1 MASWHEPRQISRG
14 VWSIAEPS
22 HVNMWLIE
30 GRERAVLLDTGLGIA
45 RVRPVVEELTGLPV
59 SVVNTHYHFDHVVGN
74 HEFDDTAIH
83 EAGAALL
90 VEPVPREVLDQYLH
104 YAAQLL
110 HAVDA
115 VREADD
121 RYFHLLDADS
131 VPRSLPADFDPA
143 AWRIAP
149 PPASRTLSEGDVVDL
164 GGRCLRVL
172 HTPGHSGDSICLLD
186 DVSGILFGGDTIN
199 TGPIYAQFHDSDVE
213 TFAKSASRLA
223 GLKDEVSM
231 VAVNHFGR
239 TTAAPY
245 LLQEISDGFDR
256 LLTGDVR
263 LRTTADCVGGTVIE
277 ALFDRFSV
285 LVAPEV
291 AQRLHPHQA

>member
-1 MASWHEPRQISRG
+1 MASWHEARQISRG

-59 SVVNTHYHFDHVVGN
+59 SVVNTHYHFDHVGGN
-74 HEFDDTAIH
+74 HEFEDTAIH
-83 EAGAALL
+83 EAGADLL
-90 VEPVPREVLDQYLH
+90 VEPVPREVLAAYLH
-104 YAAQLL
+104 YAAELL
-110 HAVDA
+110 GAVES

-131 VPRSLPADFDPA
+131 VPRPLPADFDPA
-143 AWRIAP
+143 AWTIAP
-149 PPASRTLSEGDVVDL
+149 PPASRTLTEGDVLDL
-164 GGRCLRVL
+164 GGRGLRVL
-172 HTPGHSGDSICLLD
+172 HTPGHSGDSICLHD
-186 DVSGILFGGDTIN
+186 DASGILFGGDTIN

-213 TFAKSASRLA
+213 TFAKSAARLA
-223 GLKDEVSM
+223 ELKDEVSM

-256 LLTGDVR
+256 LLSGDVR
-263 LRTTADCVGGTVIE
+263 LRETADCVGETVTE

-291 AQRLHPHQA
+291 AQRLHGG

>member
-1 MASWHEPRQISRG
+1 MASWHEAREISRG

-30 GRERAVLLDTGLGIA
+30 GRDRAVLLDTGLGIA
-45 RVRPVVEELTGLPV
+45 RVRPVVEELTTKPV
-59 SVVNTHYHFDHVVGN
+59 SVVNTHYHFDHVGGN

-90 VEPVPREVLDQYLH
+90 VEPVPREVLDRYLA
-104 YAAQLL
+104 YALELVRAAE
-110 HAVDA
+110 H
-115 VREADD
+115 VREADG

-131 VPRSLPADFDPA
+131 LPRPLPDGFDPA
-143 AWRIAP
+143 AWTIAP
-149 PPASRTLSEGDVVDL
+149 PAPSRTLTEGDVVDL
-164 GGRCLRVL
+164 GGRALRVL

-186 DVSGILFGGDTIN
+186 DASGILFGGDTIN
-199 TGPIYAQFHDSDVE
+199 TGPIYAQFHDSDVA
-213 TFAKSASRLA
+213 TFAKSAARLA
-223 GLKDEVSM
+223 ELKDEVTM

-256 LLTGDVR
+256 VLSGSTPFR
-263 LRTTADCVGGTVIE
+263 QAHDCIGERVTE
-277 ALFDRFSV
+277 AVFDRFSI
-285 LVAPEV
+285 LLAPAV
-291 AQRLHPHQA
+291 AQRLHHT